1 MSDDSNPAPNTVC
14 VWSVEFSSQAESRY
28 RYNGHVTVISTSAQA
43 ALYQVMVRHP
53 DAVIH
58 ALHKRSRG
66 ELIVDPNVGVL
77 ESPVEV
83 AL

>member
-1 MSDDSNPAPNTVC
+1 MNDDLCPPPNKVC
-14 VWSVEFSSQAESRY
+14 VWSVEFSSQSEQRY
-28 RYNGHVTVISTSAQA
+28 RYNGHVTVISTSAQR
-43 ALYQVMVRHP
+43 ALEQVMAAHP

-66 ELIVDPNVGVL
+66 ELIVDPAVGVL